1 MKKVLSLVALAMIST
16 IMFAVND
23 GVKADQ
29 NKKEAK
35 SGEVIVMNKE
45 MFINDVF
52 DYQNSKEWKYKGD
65 KPAIIDLYA
74 DWCGPCR
81 MISPIIDE
89 LAGEYEGRAVIGK
102 CDVDNNDDIVGKF
115 MVRNI
120 PTIVFIKGGQVVDKQ
135 VGACTKADL
144 VKKLEKLL

>member
-1 MKKVLSLVALAMIST
+1 MALAITKDNFEEIS
-16 IMFAVND
+16 ASQLPV
-23 GVKADQ
+23 
-29 NKKEAK
+29 
-35 SGEVIVMNKE
+35 VIDFWAE
-45 MFINDVF
+45 
-52 DYQNSKEWKYKGD
+52 
-65 KPAIIDLYA
+65 
-74 DWCGPCR
+74 WCGPCR

-135 VGACTKADL
+135 ACTKADL